1 MVEFMSVFPML
12 SADLS
17 HYVNQFQSRLTES
30 SNQDTST
37 MLLSVIDDEDER

>member
-1 MVEFMSVFPML
+1 MIGIMSFNIEF
-12 SADLS
+12 ADSYYLD
-17 HYVNQFQSRLTES
+17 QFQSRATQS